1 MKLLCVVIDRL
12 SEAVGPV
19 MVFPA
24 IPAAI
29 RSFSDLALDP
39 STLVHRHV
47 GDFDL
52 LQVGEIDEG
61 SGEITPCSPPRLLMS
76 GVAWLASQAPRDKSE
91 DSQLS
96 LMKEA

>member
-12 SEAVGPV
+12 AEAVGPV

-39 STLVHRHV
+39 GTMVHRHT

-52 LQVGEIDEG
+52 LQVGSIEDV
-61 SGEITPCSPPRLLMS
+61 SGQIAACSPPVVLLS
-76 GVAWLASQAPRDKSE
+76 GVAWLASQKPAEVNP
-91 DSQLS
+91 QLS
-96 LMKEA
+96 LLSKEA

>member
-12 SEAVGPV
+12 AEAVGPV

-24 IPAAI
+24 VPAAI

-39 STLVHRHV
+39 GTMVHRHT

-52 LQVGEIDEG
+52 LQVGSIEDG
-61 SGEITPCSPPRLLMS
+61 SGQISACSPPVVLLS
-76 GVAWLASQAPRDKSE
+76 GVAWLAAQHPEKDPA
-91 DSQLS
+91 QLP
-96 LMKEA
+96 LVKEA